1 MHRAAAVLLAISFCV
16 TAGADELHRSR
27 WLVADGKISPQ
38 LVRDANSWFRAR
50 EAFIKAQSA
59 RFPSPRLPV
68 VYHLDEDFL
77 SAARARRSI
86 EVVDDC
92 GADLCGVAD
101 DELPGAWEVADM
113 RAMFSSPSDPPETRE
128 ARAVA
133 LLGRFEGEPLEAWV
147 GDIRRAGL
155 SESTDRR
162 VVVPLM
168 AAKMGGNVA
177 PSSPSRRGPT
187 GESALH
193 GATFSVR
200 NRPEQH
206 IIANG
211 SLQELARL
219 KALGFDA
226 ISLIPFGGQRG
237 YGGTDIRRYDASP
250 FSETDLSMA
259 LGAARAHR
267 LGMRVLL
274 KPHVWTEGAGGGD
287 PTRIEP
293 EGGRWD
299 LWFAS
304 YERFLIHHALL
315 ARAIGAEW
323 LAIGTE
329 LKRTESRPE
338 WLPLIAKVRAVYHG
352 RITYAA
358 NFDSFETVPFWGRL
372 DAVGVDAYFSLSAK
386 EDATDAE
393 LRAGAA
399 AVVQR
404 LGLVSRR
411 AGRPVILTELGYT
424 SRRAPWIEAWNERR
438 TSASGAADQARAF
451 EAMLGAA
458 ARSKAVQGFF
468 IWKYES
474 DPAHR
479 DELGFL
485 PKEKPAEEVIK
496 RFLKP

>member
-1 MHRAAAVLLAISFCV
+1 MHRAAAVLLTISV
-16 TAGADELHRSR
+16 SVAAAAGELHRSR
-27 WLVADGKISPQ
+27 WLIADGKISPL
-38 LVRDANSWFRAR
+38 LVRDAAAWLRTR
-50 EAFIKAQSA
+50 EAFIRTQSA
-59 RFPSPRLPV
+59 RFPSARLPV

-77 SAARARRSI
+77 AAARARRSI

-92 GADLCGVAD
+92 GPALCGVAT
-101 DELPGAWEVADM
+101 DELAEAWEVADM
-113 RAMFSSPSDPPETRE
+113 RAMFSAPSDPPEVRE

-133 LLGRFEGEPLEAWV
+133 LLGRFEGEPLDSWV
-147 GDIRRAGL
+147 ADIRRAGL
-155 SESTDRR
+155 TDSTDRR
-162 VVVPLM
+162 VVVPLL
-168 AAKMGGNVA
+168 AAKMAAGSRARGGPA
-177 PSSPSRRGPT
+177 
-187 GESALH
+187 GEPALRFPLR

-200 NRPEQH
+200 NRPEKH

-211 SLQELARL
+211 SREELARL
-219 KALGFDA
+219 KNLGFDA
-226 ISLIPFGGQRG
+226 VSLIPFGGQRG
-237 YGGTDIRRYDASP
+237 YGGTEIRRYDSSP
-250 FSETDLSMA
+250 FAETDLSMA
-259 LGAARAHR
+259 LGSARAHR

-274 KPHVWTEGAGGGD
+274 KPHIWTEGAGGGD

-358 NFDSFETVPFWGRL
+358 NFDSFETVPFWSRL
-372 DAVGVDAYFSLSAK
+372 DAVGVDAYFPLSPK

-404 LGLVSRR
+404 LEAVSRR
-411 AGRPVILTELGYT
+411 AGRPVILTELGYA
-424 SRRAPWIEAWNERR
+424 SRRAPWVEPWNERR
-438 TSASGAADQARAF
+438 TGAPGAVDQARAF

-485 PKEKPAEEVIK
+485 PKGKPAEEVIK
-496 RFLKP
+496 RFLKR